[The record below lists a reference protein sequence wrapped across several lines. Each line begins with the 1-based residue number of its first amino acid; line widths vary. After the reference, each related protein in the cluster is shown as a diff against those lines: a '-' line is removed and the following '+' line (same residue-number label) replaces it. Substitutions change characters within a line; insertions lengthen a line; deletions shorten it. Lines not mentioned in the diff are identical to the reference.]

1 MLLYD
6 MSFKVLELTL
16 DSGVS
21 PYTQWFSGLEPVVAA
36 KVAKAQYRMQ
46 QGNLS
51 RIEWFRG
58 IGEYKINYGAGW
70 RIYLAK
76 DGVEIIILLGG
87 GSKNRQQRDIDRA
100 VELWEEY
107 KQKKALQLKNKKIT
121 SIASKK
127 KG

>member
-1 MLLYD
+1 
-6 MSFKVLELTL
+6 
-16 DSGVS
+16 
-21 PYTQWFSGLEPVVAA
+21 
-36 KVAKAQYRMQ
+36 MQ

-51 RIEWFRG
+51 SIEWFRG

-76 DGVEIIILLGG
+76 DGAEIIILLGG

-100 VELWEEY
+100 VDLWEQY
-107 KQKKALQLKNKKIT
+107 KQKKAIQLQNKKIH
-121 SIASKK
+121 SVQNKK

>member
-1 MLLYD
+1 MYTYMLLYD

-36 KVAKAQYRMQ
+36 KVATAQYRMQ

-51 RIEWFRG
+51 SIEWFRG
-58 IGEYKINYGAGW
+58 IGDYKISYGAGW

-107 KQKKALQLKNKKIT
+107 KQKK
-121 SIASKK
+121 
-127 KG
+127 G

>member
-1 MLLYD
+1 
-6 MSFKVLELTL
+6 
-16 DSGVS
+16 
-21 PYTQWFSGLEPVVAA
+21 VVAA
-36 KVAKAQYRMQ
+36 KVATAKYRMQ

-51 RIEWFRG
+51 NIEWFRG

-76 DGVEIIILLGG
+76 DGTEIIILLGG

-100 VELWEEY
+100 VDLWEKY
-107 KQKKALQLKNKKIT
+107 KQKKALQLQNKKTNSVKNKK
-121 SIASKK
+121 

>member
-1 MLLYD
+1 

-36 KVAKAQYRMQ
+36 KVATAQYRMQ

-51 RIEWFRG
+51 SIEWFRG